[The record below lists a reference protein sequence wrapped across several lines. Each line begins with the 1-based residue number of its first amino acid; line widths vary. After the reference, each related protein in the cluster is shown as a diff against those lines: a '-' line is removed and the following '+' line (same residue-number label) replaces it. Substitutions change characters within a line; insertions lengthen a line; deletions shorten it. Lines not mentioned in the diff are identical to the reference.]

1 MYYDLYRV
9 YPILHTTLTL
19 GAVLCAFGF
28 MLSRLGHI
36 AALINMGVHD
46 DVYTDHKPSRWK
58 MVASIVFG
66 HKKTLED
73 PISGLTHM
81 AFIYGFFVLG
91 AGHTEIV
98 IEGLTMF
105 LKTWGI
111 QPFTYDKLPGLGH
124 DHPLIKLYHISQD
137 GMAFLVLVAVVV
149 ALLRRIVPA
158 FRPPRLKKR
167 SVDAEIILYF
177 IGSLYVTFFFLQ
189 GATAVR
195 DADYG
200 FHFDAFK
207 PFTSLMAMWMVNLP
221 HGTVDSIYWV
231 FWWAHIAVFLSFGCY
246 IPMSKHM
253 HLIFAGP
260 NTWFFK
266 KGTYGWRQPDVIV
279 EEKKKKPEER
289 PRAMGLPPKIN
300 FETAEKYGI
309 DKTQELPWKTL
320 LDSFA
325 CTECGRCNN
334 VCPAHLTQKP
344 LKPKKVLHDMKVS
357 LLKKNGDALYALRD
371 SFGRPIAANKD
382 AEAAFEPILPLVS
395 KAEINHEDKTQVGE
409 DGTYLQIDGQIH
421 VDDAWAC
428 TTCGACFEACP
439 VLIDSVPGT
448 LIGIRQNLVMMES
461 EFPKELTAAF
471 KGMERQGNPW
481 GVGQDK
487 REEWAAGLDVP
498 TFAQIAAENPE
509 REVEYLFW
517 VGCAGATDDN
527 AKKVQQALVRVLKAS
542 KVDFAILGCE
552 EKCTGDPARR
562 MGNEAVWNQLAQEN
576 IAVLDQYKFRKIFTT
591 CPHCLNSLKNE
602 YGELGKD
609 YEVLHHTQLLA
620 ELMKD
625 KRIPLDTKKAIDEH
639 FTFHD
644 PCYLGR
650 YNREFDA
657 PREVLYGIGGKSKM
671 KEMERSKSASF
682 CCGAGGGRLFME
694 EHIGKRVNVDR
705 TEQAMA
711 TGATTVAVGCP
722 FCKSMIIDGT
732 KTLDAEEKLK
742 VKDIAELVAE
752 RLA

>member
-1 MYYDLYRV
+1 MFEHYSV
-9 YPILHTTLTL
+9 APILHTTFTL
-19 GAVLCAFGF
+19 AAVLCAFGF
-28 MLSRLGHI
+28 MLSRLGRI
-36 AALINMGVHD
+36 AALINMGRHDEVHSD
-46 DVYTDHKPSRWK
+46 MPESRWW
-58 MVASIVFG
+58 MVLEIVFG
-66 HKKTLED
+66 HRKTLED
-73 PISGLTHM
+73 RVSGLTHM

-105 LKTWGI
+105 LKTWGVA
-111 QPFTYDKLPGLGH
+111 PFTYDKIPGLGLEN
-124 DHPLIKLYHISQD
+124 PLIRLYHISQD
-137 GMAFLVLVAVVV
+137 GMAFLVLVAVCV
-149 ALLRRIVPA
+149 ALARRMFFA
-158 FRPPRLKKR
+158 PPRLKPR

-177 IGSLYVTFFFLQ
+177 IGGLYVTFFLLQ
-189 GATAVR
+189 GAHHLR
-195 DADYG
+195 EHDYVV
-200 FHFDAFK
+200 HFSAFK
-207 PFTSLMAMWMVNLP
+207 PFTSLAAMGLAVLP
-221 HGTVDSIYWV
+221 HGAVDVVYHV
-231 FWWAHIAVFLSFGCY
+231 FWWAHVAVFLGFGCY

-260 NTWFFK
+260 NTWFFN
-266 KGTYGWRQPDVIV
+266 KGAYAWRQPEVLE
-279 EEKKKKPEER
+279 EEKQKKPEER
-289 PRAMGLPPKIN
+289 ARPAGLPPKIN

-309 DKTQELPWKTL
+309 DRIQELPWKTL

-344 LKPKKVLHDMKVS
+344 LKPKKVLHDIKVN
-357 LLKKNGDALYALRD
+357 LLKKNGESLFVHRD
-371 SFGRPIAANKD
+371 SFGRPTAHTAE
-382 AEAAFEPILPLVS
+382 AEAAWEQVVPLVS
-395 KAEINHEDKTQVGE
+395 KAEVDHADKAQVRE

-439 VLIDSVPGT
+439 VLIDSVPGS

-498 TFAQIAAENPE
+498 TFANIAAETPE

-527 AKKVQQALVRVLKAS
+527 AKKVQQALVRVLKAA

-609 YEVLHHTQLLA
+609 YEVLHHTQLIA

-625 KRIPLDTKKAIDEH
+625 KRIPLDTKKSIEEH
-639 FTFHD
+639 VTFHD

-650 YNREFDA
+650 YNREYDA
-657 PREVLYGIGGKSKM
+657 PRDVLYAIGGKAKV
-671 KEMERSKSASF
+671 KEMERSKGSSF

-694 EHIGKRVNVDR
+694 EHIGKRVNVER
-705 TEQAMA
+705 TEQAIA

-732 KTLDAEEKLK
+732 KALDAEEKLK
-742 VKDIAELVAE
+742 VKDIAELVAD
-752 RLA
+752 RLVQ